1 MSPIAAIRSRRTTDL
16 PQAPTDE
23 ELLAWSQSLL
33 TPDATARPRRTE
45 PLRAASRRN

>member
-1 MSPIAAIRSRRTTDL
+1 MSPIAALRTRRSADL

-33 TPDATARPRRTE
+33 TPDATPRPRRTE
-45 PLRAASRRN
+45 PLRAERRN